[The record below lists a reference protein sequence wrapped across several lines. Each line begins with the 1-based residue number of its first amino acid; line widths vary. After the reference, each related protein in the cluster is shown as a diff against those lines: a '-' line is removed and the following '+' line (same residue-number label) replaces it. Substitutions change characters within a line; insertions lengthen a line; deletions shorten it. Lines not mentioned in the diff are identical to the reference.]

1 MKKGENELKVNL
13 SINKEE
19 LTSTLKNKEEK
30 LLNRIKREEKE
41 GKEEVYSI
49 SPSDIIFR
57 PFGEITYFTQKK
69 AGVGKTKFLSKEL
82 NDVLDSFIKKWT
94 KHPTNNPTIWEAKG
108 YHIPSLFIVS
118 VIAIMTQKE
127 SNQHAILKKIKSIII
142 DYSQLKSVF
151 RFNREE
157 SGKWIVD

>member
-1 MKKGENELKVNL
+1 VKKGENELKVNL

-82 NDVLDSFIKKWT
+82 NDVLDSFIKK
-94 KHPTNNPTIWEAKG
+94 
-108 YHIPSLFIVS
+108 
-118 VIAIMTQKE
+118 
-127 SNQHAILKKIKSIII
+127 
-142 DYSQLKSVF
+142 
-151 RFNREE
+151 
-157 SGKWIVD
+157 